1 LVLVLAVSKAV
12 VSSDGGVVVV
22 VVDGRSGFPNVTRLP
37 IAFHGVVVSASSA
50 SFRCIDAGLV
60 AVAVTFQERHLFDRG
75 QQ

>member
-1 LVLVLAVSKAV
+1 
-12 VSSDGGVVVV
+12 
-22 VVDGRSGFPNVTRLP
+22 LP